1 MQRAIDG
8 KEALQRQLHAAKSS
22 GSSAGGGDQN
32 VLSLM
37 IQVDEYKNK
46 ASNTFFFCGLPFRV
60 STAFVLILT
69 CLRSWPSMKRRVVT
83 RRRAKNMPNF

>member
-1 MQRAIDG
+1 MQRATDG
-8 KEALQRQLHAAKSS
+8 KEALQRQLQAAKSS

-46 ASNTFFFCGLPFRV
+46 ASNTFFFVACRFAFRLLL
-60 STAFVLILT
+60 F
-69 CLRSWPSMKRRVVT
+69 
-83 RRRAKNMPNF
+83 